1 MSLPPPPGDEVGSD
15 GADPWDAHSGDAPSG
30 DAHPTEVVAEPQQAE
45 TQILQPDPESAPGPV
60 PTGHPSIHP
69 TAVQLSP
76 VPAAAAAGGAVQYP
90 PDGPARQWVN
100 PRMRPSAF
108 ADVRARWLIAFA
120 VVGTLLLVAVEALLG
135 AVLGVNL
142 LSSELLAGLFYLPL
156 VVWAF
161 FVQWRNR
168 VRLKLLFARPRL
180 GSYWWVVVGM
190 VLALLV
196 FSLGASAVTA
206 ALVPD
211 YVAGAEIDVGSNTVA
226 LVLTI
231 AVIPPVV
238 EELIFRGLLLERWAA
253 KWRIGTAVVV
263 QAVFFGILHVDPVG
277 AGVFGVA
284 MALMYLRTRT
294 LWVPIIMHA
303 MNNGLVLVAVLL
315 GGDAAQDTGAA
326 ADAGETGLQILA
338 GLLIMAAAAP
348 FVVLFIKRNWPGADQ
363 LTPYEEAELGG
374 NALPPRRLGKVMVG
388 AVQYRAS
395 LTPPGLLVSVDRA
408 GRSPQWAIPYRDVS
422 HLAITPDWRH
432 MLLMGPGGQLQL
444 DFGQSGERV
453 RTRTMHAIAQRVT
466 AESGTPATWWR

>member
-1 MSLPPPPGDEVGSD
+1 MSLPPPPGAEG
-15 GADPWDAHSGDAPSG
+15 GSGDADPQDPGG
-30 DAHPTEVVAEPQQAE
+30 DVHPTEIVAAPQEAE
-45 TQILQPDPESAPGPV
+45 TQILGSGAAAEPDQTHPE
-60 PTGHPSIHP
+60 HP
-69 TAVQLSP
+69 TAHPTVVQPPAL
-76 VPAAAAAGGAVQYP
+76 PAAAGAGGAVPHAGAAAVQQP
-90 PDGPARQWVN
+90 MN

-108 ADVRARWLIAFA
+108 ASVRARWLIAFA

-135 AVLGVNL
+135 AVLDVNL

-206 ALVPD
+206 AVVPD
-211 YVAGAEIDVGSNTVA
+211 YVAGAEIDIGSNVVA

-263 QAVFFGILHVDPVG
+263 QGVFFGILHVDPVG

-315 GGDAAQDTGAA
+315 GGDAAQDSGTP

-338 GLLIMAAAAP
+338 GLLIMAVAAP

-363 LTPYEEAELGG
+363 LTPYEEAELGSS
-374 NALPPRRLGKVMVG
+374 ALPPRRLGKVMV
-388 AVQYRAS
+388 ATVQYRAS

-422 HLAITPDWRH
+422 HMAITPDWRH
-432 MLLMGPGGQLQL
+432 MLLMGPGGQIQL
-444 DFGQSGERV
+444 DFPQSGERV

-466 AESGTPATWWR
+466 AESGTSATWWL